1 LSWRRISLSG
11 IRIIGSAAALKL
23 FPASRSFIRFAV
35 TAVAVLSRS
44 LQRAS
49 CSLLT
54 LRFSCF
60 IASPMKLHRDGFPR
74 SVLANPCNKITPIG
88 RPVSCWVRSI
98 LILFCDRR
106 NTKRRPDALTQLG
119 VSREFC
125 IGSSSSPRGGGIRT
139 PDAARAPIPESLDS
153 HISCVGP
160 DAAKSQHE
168 HMIVVFRIHQI
179 AFLMNRLVQ
188 VRSVERVGQRQPSF
202 RRSGS
207 RVSGSGE
214 PCMATVPARASQ
226 ARRTF
231 QAERSDAPRLLRA
244 HPG

>member
-1 LSWRRISLSG
+1 METNLSLRNTHYWISRRHEVVPGQPVLHQVCRDCGRGFIEESSTGELFAAHASVFLFHRLSDE
-11 IRIIGSAAALKL
+11 
-23 FPASRSFIRFAV
+23 
-35 TAVAVLSRS
+35 
-44 LQRAS
+44 
-49 CSLLT
+49 
-54 LRFSCF
+54 
-60 IASPMKLHRDGFPR
+60 LHRDGFPR

-139 PDAARAPIPESLDS
+139 PDAAWAPIPESLDS